1 LEYEINVY
9 RRLLDSQL
17 KNLSQATTEVK
28 DTNTATMSTGAFGGK
43 VQNKKEKKGS
53 IGIDDAT
60 PDGRFV
66 LLDNVSESAIDL
78 SGWSIK
84 RRVDNNQDLVYVFP
98 KGTNIQ
104 AHKTLKIWAGLFK
117 NQSQDDDLV
126 NTNIDSWGIGVVTV
140 TRLFN
145 TNSEEKSR
153 FNQQITFG
161 DYN

>member
-1 LEYEINVY
+1 MEYEINVY

-17 KNLSQATTEVK
+17 KHLSKASTEVK
-28 DTNTATMSTGAFGGK
+28 DVNTASVSTGAFGGK
-43 VQNKKEKKGS
+43 VQNKKEKKGP

-66 LLDNVSESAIDL
+66 LLDNVSETSIDL

-84 RRVDNNQDLVYVFP
+84 RKVDNNQDLVYVFP

-104 AHKTLKIWAGLFK
+104 AQKTLKVWAGLFK
-117 NQSQDDDLV
+117 DQLQNDDLI
-126 NTNIDSWGIGVVTV
+126 NTNTDSWGIGVVTI
-140 TRLFN
+140 TRLYN

-153 FNQQITFG
+153 FHQQITFG